1 MSHNITTQQ
10 YCIQTCDETNCC
22 NARLVK
28 SEQDCCTAVISTNIR
43 LVLINFL
50 LSKLI
55 VMYFSQ
61 LLTLKSTS
69 VSHSNVHSAS
79 NNPNIGITAKQLQGK
94 TYNISLLLFV
104 KKFETNIKYHEQ

>member
-1 MSHNITTQQ
+1 
-10 YCIQTCDETNCC
+10 
-22 NARLVK
+22 
-28 SEQDCCTAVISTNIR
+28 
-43 LVLINFL
+43 
-50 LSKLI
+50 
-55 VMYFSQ
+55 MYFSQ

-79 NNPNIGITAKQLQGK
+79 NNPNIGITAQQLQGK